1 MTRLA
6 RIALALVLPLS
17 LATPAQALQGS
28 RPAFGVGVLRTQA
41 RGFDRIL
48 EQAES
53 MRDLAL
59 RASAESLRQGT
70 RLRLNQ
76 LFWHEGHTLNAVAWR
91 AEYGGL
97 SLLDVWGF
105 MNVQS
110 SPGST
115 QFVQVHLYD
124 VTTDA
129 LGLNSLNLL
138 TLASAQEALWTM
150 EDTLEALAPMRQQN
164 CADLAAL
171 GVEPGC
177 AQVATYCTSTPNSTG
192 QAARL
197 EGSGSLDLDAEL
209 LLLLRATDCPPG
221 QMGWFV
227 MGREEVDIP
236 FGNGTLCVGGSPASV
251 LRISPGHPVMFNGLA
266 LKAIGRRDFEPYS
279 LFTPGSTWRFQF
291 IFRDSVGAG
300 FDATNAVAATW
311 EG

>member
-6 RIALALVLPLS
+6 RLALALVLPLC
-17 LATPAQALQGS
+17 LAAPAQAQQGF
-28 RPAFGVGVLRTQA
+28 RHAFGVGVLRTQA
-41 RGFDRIL
+41 EGLDRIL
-48 EQAES
+48 EHVTF

-59 RASAESLRQGT
+59 RASTESISWEA
-70 RLRLNQ
+70 RLRLNE
-76 LFWHEGHTLNAVAWR
+76 LFWHESLAIDFVAWR
-91 AEYGGL
+91 AEYEGL
-97 SLLDVWGF
+97 ALLEHTAIAT
-105 MNVQS
+105 VQS
-110 SPGST
+110 TPGGT
-115 QFVQVHLYD
+115 QFTDILLHA
-124 VTTDA
+124 VTTEA
-129 LGLNSLNLL
+129 LGVDTADLL
-138 TLASAQEALWTM
+138 TPANAHEARWEM
-150 EDTLEALAPMRQQN
+150 EVALQTLSQVRQQN

-251 LRISPGHPVMFNGLA
+251 LRISPGQLVQFSGLA
-266 LKAIGRRDFEPYS
+266 LKAIERRDFEPYS